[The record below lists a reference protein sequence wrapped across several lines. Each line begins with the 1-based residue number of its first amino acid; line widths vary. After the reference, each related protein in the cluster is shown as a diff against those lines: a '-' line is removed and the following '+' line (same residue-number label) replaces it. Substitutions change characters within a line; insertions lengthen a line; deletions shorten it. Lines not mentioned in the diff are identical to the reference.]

1 MWWGNLLPGQVS
13 NWPCMGTM
21 PWPWTLASSR
31 HRPIDPAP
39 SDARQPPKLTFPE
52 VDPPPSHSPGLR
64 GPSLHLRVGA
74 LEQVHHSSDKVLHPF
89 KVGLVNAARAI
100 NQEGDVHLLI
110 WTLCPEG
117 ERNQKRMFAG
127 TSRVIQWLR
136 ILPANAGD
144 MSLIPDPGRFHMP
157 RGN

>member
-1 MWWGNLLPGQVS
+1 MQRHEKRRGRQGGLCLYSLAPVA
-13 NWPCMGTM
+13 
-21 PWPWTLASSR
+21 TLAS
-31 HRPIDPAP
+31 
-39 SDARQPPKLTFPE
+39 LNPE
-52 VDPPPSHSPGLR
+52 ADPPPSYSPGLR

-74 LEQVHHSSDKVLHPF
+74 LGPVHHSSDKVLHPF

-100 NQEGDVHLLI
+100 NQEGDVNLLI
-110 WTLCPEG
+110 CTLCREG
-117 ERNQKRMFAG
+117 ERNQKRMFEG
-127 TSRVIQWLR
+127 TSLVVRWLR